1 MRAVILAAAVFIFF
15 AGCTKLD
22 YIGEE
27 YPPTNHV
34 DLYFSVD
41 DVEQDYKVMGHV
53 LATAGEFVSSEKM
66 QNDIKKKAMEK
77 GADAV
82 IIEGLN
88 RYQTGES
95 TSYHEE
101 TKEKDGK
108 VVTTASSNTSTEE
121 KKEIKAVF
129 IKYR

>member
-1 MRAVILAAAVFIFF
+1 
-15 AGCTKLD
+15 
-22 YIGEE
+22 
-27 YPPTNHV
+27 
-34 DLYFSVD
+34 
-41 DVEQDYKVMGHV
+41 VEQDYKVMGHV